1 MEQKKATRLIAR
13 ARRGAAPADPATWPV
28 VSVIIASRDPA
39 VLLGPRLIDALAP
52 VRAPVRPGAATPAV
66 QCHRLPRGCVLQGAT
81 SAVSVSWFAA
91 APSENSLGELQVSAW
106 RGTVSLPGSA
116 VRRSGAMLVTEK
128 VLVPVEGNVGEWR
141 WQGDDVV
148 WTTDE
153 LVAHCHGVLGEPTPA

>member
-1 MEQKKATRLIAR
+1 MHDDVSTIERQSPSQWTDPPTSKQRTSVQKEVT
-13 ARRGAAPADPATWPV
+13 
-28 VSVIIASRDPA
+28 
-39 VLLGPRLIDALAP
+39 RLIDALAP

-116 VRRSGAMLVTEK
+116 LRRSGAQLITEK

-153 LVAHCHGVLGEPTPA
+153 LVAHCHEVLGDSTPA